1 MEDSK
6 VLANRIEKLISKGL
20 PGEKAH
26 AKMLPEGRMA
36 TFSYSHKESA
46 VLLLLYLKSNSWF
59 IILMK
64 RKEYDGHHSGQISFP
79 GGKKNP
85 LDKSLLQTAL
95 RETKEET
102 GVDASGSIIAGAL
115 SPVHIPVSGFVVHPF
130 IAVLDYPPVF
140 LPDINEVQYLIE
152 VPLNT
157 LIEPSVFKTKKMQIR
172 NTELNVPYFDIQNE
186 VIWGATAMILNE
198 FLDLFTQTI
207 SD

>member
-6 VLANRIEKLISKGL
+6 ELANRIEKLISKGL

-36 TFSYSHKESA
+36 AFSYSHKESA
-46 VLLLLYLKSNSWF
+46 VLLLLYLKSNLWF
-59 IILMK
+59 IVLMK

-79 GGKKNP
+79 GGKRNP

-157 LIEPSVFKTKKMQIR
+157 LIEPSVLKTKKMQIR

>member
-1 MEDSK
+1 MEDARE
-6 VLANRIEKLISKGL
+6 LAKRIEKLISKGL

-36 TFSYSHKESA
+36 TFSYSDKESA

-59 IILMK
+59 IVLMK

-85 LDKSLLQTAL
+85 LDKSLLKTAL
-95 RETKEET
+95 RETREET
-102 GVDASGSIIAGAL
+102 GVDASGSLIAGAL
-115 SPVHIPVSGFVVHPF
+115 SPVHIPVSGFVIHPF
-130 IAVLDYPPVF
+130 IAILDYLPVF
-140 LPDINEVQYLIE
+140 LPDMNEVEYLIE
-152 VPLNT
+152 VPLRI
-157 LIEPSVFKTKKMQIR
+157 LIEPTVFKIKKMELR
-172 NTELNVPYFDIQNE
+172 NTELNVPYFDVQNE